1 MKSGCK
7 PLKKSHKDYSLFKT
21 KRVYMGV
28 VPAFAE
34 NYSVSSPL
42 WIPDQE
48 TGSTLFTPPFLP
60 MPYGCTDVAN
70 NQLCINEDGVLYNP
84 SYTESFTHANAN
96 GGGDV
101 RTALQTI
108 IDHGVQ
114 DKDGNIVTGK
124 HPAYFNIQASGAI
137 DWFDAIRLAMISTST
152 EKRGVSVG
160 SPYWLQF
167 GAVGPNGILPSPDY
181 DLHFASWHDYVIEGW
196 KTINGECYL
205 VCQMLQGE
213 NYGDH
218 GLVYMSRPIFN
229 ATMAVQG
236 TCAFTISRLLPGEQ
250 IQTVDM
256 NIINWIVSYVRSLFH
271 IV

>member
-1 MKSGCK
+1 
-7 PLKKSHKDYSLFKT
+7 
-21 KRVYMGV
+21 MGV

-34 NYSVSSPL
+34 NYSVSSTL
-42 WIPDQE
+42 WIPNQE
-48 TGSTLFTPPFLP
+48 TGSTAFTPPFLA

-101 RTALQTI
+101 RVALQAI

-114 DKDGNIVTGK
+114 DTQGNIITGK

-137 DWFDAIRLAMISTST
+137 DSFDAVRLAMISTST
-152 EKRGVSVG
+152 EKRAVSIG

-181 DLHFASWHDYVIEGW
+181 NLQFASWHNWVAEGW
-196 KTINGECYL
+196 KTIDGVTYL

-213 NYGDH
+213 NYGDK
-218 GLVYMSRPIFN
+218 GYVYMTREIFN
-229 ATMAVQG
+229 ATMAVPG
-236 TCAFTISRLLPGEQ
+236 TCMFTIDVLLPGEVP
-250 IQTVDM
+250 QTVDM
-256 NIINWIVSYVRSLFH
+256 NIISWIASYVRQLFH
-271 IV
+271 V